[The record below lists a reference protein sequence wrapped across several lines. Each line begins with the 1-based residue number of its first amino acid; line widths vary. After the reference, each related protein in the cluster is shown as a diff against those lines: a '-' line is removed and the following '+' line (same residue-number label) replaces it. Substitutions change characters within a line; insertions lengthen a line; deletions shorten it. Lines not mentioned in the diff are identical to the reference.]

1 MLEQQEL
8 MDPPA
13 KRRMI
18 VPKGHTAW
26 WGVDPS
32 TRRVAIAGVS
42 RAANGSLDRWAR
54 SAAFAPVDG
63 PQRLHDIREA
73 TYELVATMV
82 APDLPGL
89 AMSPPGLVLVEQPGG
104 EHRNYELFYATGVIV
119 EAIDAALLLYGL
131 RAQIEM
137 VMPAWWKKAACGRGN
152 IYKTMRVPG
161 RSKPV
166 PVPFEEYGVLV
177 WARANGYR
185 AHSWDEA
192 DAWAIAEAA
201 RRTVALEER

>member
-8 MDPPA
+8 MEPPA

-42 RAANGSLDRWAR
+42 RAADGSLDRWAV
-54 SAAFAPVDG
+54 SAPFVPG
-63 PQRLHDIREA
+63 EGLERLAGIYAEA
-73 TYELVATMV
+73 YALARVCAEVA
-82 APDLPGL
+82 
-89 AMSPPGLVLVEQPGG
+89 PPGLVWLEQPGG
-104 EHRNYELFYATGVIV
+104 EHRNYPLFYATGVIAAAVSAAVV
-119 EAIDAALLLYGL
+119 ETRLETVVPGA
-131 RAQIEM
+131 
-137 VMPAWWKKAACGRGN
+137 WKKTACGRGD

-161 RSKPV
+161 KSKPV
-166 PVPFEEYGVLV
+166 PVPFEEYGVLA

>member
-1 MLEQQEL
+1 MIGGVTAMLEQQEL
-8 MDPPA
+8 MDPPP

-32 TRRVAIAGVS
+32 TQRVAIAGVS
-42 RAANGSLDRWAR
+42 RAPNGSLARWVH
-54 SAAFAPVDG
+54 STGFVPG
-63 PQRLHDIREA
+63 EGLERLSWIYAQTHA
-73 TYELVATMV
+73 
-82 APDLPGL
+82 L
-89 AMSPPGLVLVEQPGG
+89 ALQCAERWPPGLVMVEQPGG
-104 EHRNYELFYATGVIV
+104 EHRNYPLFYATGVIAAAVSAAVV
-119 EAIDAALLLYGL
+119 ETRLETVVPGA
-131 RAQIEM
+131 
-137 VMPAWWKKAACGRGN
+137 WKKTACGRGD

-161 RSKPV
+161 KSKPV
-166 PVPFEEYGVLV
+166 PVPFEEYGVLA